1 MGTFFSGKGF
11 PEAKASFHT
20 RLARRLP
27 PVRHTKLA
35 YCRVTLRCKCCLYS
49 WHEAFC
55 RMVGVAG
62 EGENT
67 LCRAGLPPT
76 LNSSVDTPLG
86 VACLLYVQ
94 QRLPGRV
101 ALLHHQP

>member
-1 MGTFFSGKGF
+1 
-11 PEAKASFHT
+11 
-20 RLARRLP
+20 
-27 PVRHTKLA
+27 
-35 YCRVTLRCKCCLYS
+35 
-49 WHEAFC
+49 
-55 RMVGVAG
+55 MVGVAG